1 MAGTG
6 LKTSGFRELDQK
18 LAQLSKS
25 TGTRVLQRA
34 GMKAMQRMQKR
45 AETLAPDDVKT
56 PSPDLHRSIALSTKA
71 RVGMG
76 GTSDMEKGNRAVVYV
91 GPAFDLPRYA
101 RAMVVEFGSYKMAAK
116 PYMRPAFHQ
125 TGQAVLDEVAS
136 LIGAEIDK
144 VVARAAKR
152 AAKGG

>member
-6 LKTSGFRELDQK
+6 LKVSGFKELDQA
-18 LAQLSKS
+18 LAKLSKS

-34 GMKAMQRMQKR
+34 GVKAMEIMATR
-45 AETLAPDDVKT
+45 AETLAPDDIKT
-56 PSPDLHRSIALSTKA
+56 PAPDLHRSIAVSTKA
-71 RVGMG
+71 RIGRAV
-76 GTSDMEKGNRAVVYV
+76 SEEIEKGNRATVYV
-91 GPAFDLPRYA
+91 GPAFNLPRYA
-101 RAMVVEFGSYKMAAK
+101 RAMVAEFGSYKMAAK

-125 TGQAVLDEVAS
+125 TGHAVLDQVGS
-136 LIGAEIDK
+136 LIRAEIDK